1 MKKILITG
9 GAGFIGYNI
18 SKILSEGH
26 ENDVHIIDDLSKGE
40 MDNEFKSL
48 IERNNVSFYNMDLTD
63 LNTYSRIDHE
73 YDQIYHLAAIV
84 GVRKVTENPSLTIR
98 VNSLSTIY
106 LLEYIKNMTCS
117 PKILFASSCE
127 NYAGSIKNCNVKIP
141 TPEAIPLCIEDVYN
155 PRWSYA
161 VTKIL
166 GEIACL
172 NYSKQ
177 YGFDTTIV
185 RYHNIYGP
193 RMGTQHV
200 IPEFILKLKKDP
212 TELEMFGGHQYRTFC
227 YVTDAA
233 KMTINLMNNKSSND
247 KIINIGNDFE
257 SIKISSLAK
266 KLSQIMQISPEF
278 VERGA
283 PLGSTEKRIPDLS
296 QIKELRSYIS
306 EVSLSKGLAYTFAW
320 YDENYRKGDN

>member
-1 MKKILITG
+1 MRKILITG

-18 SKILSEGH
+18 SRILAEDD
-26 ENDVHIIDDLSKGE
+26 ENDVHIIDDLSKEE
-40 MDNEFKSL
+40 MDDEFKSL
-48 IERNNVSFYNMDLTD
+48 IERNNVTFYKMDLTD
-63 LNTYSRIDHE
+63 LSTYSKIDPE

-84 GVRKVTENPSLTIR
+84 GVKKVTENPSMTIR
-98 VNSLSTIY
+98 INSLSTIY
-106 LLEYIKNMTCS
+106 LLEYIKEMVGA

-212 TELEMFGGHQYRTFC
+212 TKLEMFGGNQCRTFC

-233 KMTINLMNNKSSND
+233 KMTINLMNNKISND
-247 KIINIGNDFE
+247 KVLNIGNDFE
-257 SIKISSLAK
+257 CIKISSLAK

-278 VERGA
+278 FEKGA
-283 PLGSTEKRIPDLS
+283 PLGSTEKRIPDLN
-296 QIKELRSYIS
+296 QIKKLNSYIS
-306 EVSLSKGLAYTFAW
+306 EVSLSNGLANTFEW
-320 YDENYRKGDN
+320 YDENYRKGDK